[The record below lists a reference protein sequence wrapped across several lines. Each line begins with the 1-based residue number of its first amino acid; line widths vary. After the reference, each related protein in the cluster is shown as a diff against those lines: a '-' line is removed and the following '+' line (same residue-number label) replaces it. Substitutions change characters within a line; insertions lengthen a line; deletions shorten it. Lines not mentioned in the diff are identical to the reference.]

1 VARAIEL
8 VRARVRPGDVV
19 LVKGPDTQRLDR
31 VSLGLL
37 GQTVR
42 CGLEVCSLKVVRC
55 ADCPVLAHADPVA
68 HPPWGRRSRV

>member
-1 VARAIEL
+1 M
-8 VRARVRPGDVV
+8 
-19 LVKGPDTQRLDR
+19 
-31 VSLGLL
+31 LL

-68 HPPWGRRSRV
+68 QPPWGRRSRV